1 MTIKLFSSKLLSLS
15 NKFPLIVTQSSP
27 PLTEVKNCTIRQNL
41 KSLRQQGKPRKCILS
56 LSGEAQQIR
65 CFCPRKSTSPI
76 MSRRTGEGSTGALRW
91 ARLGCSVRNGSL
103 LSLVL
108 LFSIFFYFYVVF
120 SHKKNENNRETPLNG
135 QPLRSF
141 SA

>member
-1 MTIKLFSSKLLSLS
+1 MTITLFSSKLLSSLS

-27 PLTEVKNCTIRQNL
+27 PLTEVENCTIRQNL

-65 CFCPRKSTSPI
+65 CFYPRKYTLQI
-76 MSRRTGEGSTGALRW
+76 MSRRTDEGSTGALRW
-91 ARLGCSVRNGSL
+91 ARLGYSVRNGSL

-108 LFSIFFYFYVVF
+108 FFSIFFYFYVVF
-120 SHKKNENNRETPLNG
+120 SHKHENNRETPLNG
-135 QPLRSF
+135 QHLRSF